1 MKTLREI
8 VREKRAAEEPS
19 PELASVL
26 PKEILRPIQQGRV
39 PAGQIEPLLDSMA
52 SRITTVALKHRQV
65 RAANAPAFKAH
76 IHDYL
81 TKYRGSLESEAFK
94 NYSPLGA
101 PETPQSA
108 AVQAG
113 EYVAM
118 PYATGKVIEHAPG
131 WWARLRGSAAPAAA
145 AAGEGMTL
153 GKAINWGIGPA
164 GFVPMSVMSGLSSAL
179 TPLGDPHYRRG
190 ERGYIK
196 SVGEGIKA
204 ESSELARKGEAAR
217 RKYGLLGVPVQLWHG
232 VTHPIASL
240 YFGGKSL
247 SDYMGSRAGENTAM
261 QAQQKVAAF
270 IKIAKKQ
277 AEKKPLNP
285 EERAQVKA
293 KFGENPGRSFCRDN
307 AGIYCYTHRARSKSY
322 DSVAKIPQ
330 SVVDFI
336 ESTG

>member
-8 VREKRAAEEPS
+8 VREKRAGAKEPPIS

-39 PAGQIEPLLDSMA
+39 PAGQIEPLLDTMA
-52 SRITTVALKHRQV
+52 SRITTVAIKHRQV
-65 RAANAPAFKAH
+65 LARDAPAFKAH
-76 IHDYL
+76 IQEYL
-81 TKYRGSLESEAFK
+81 KKYRGSLESEAFK

-118 PYATGKVIEHAPG
+118 PYVTGKVIEHAPG
-131 WWARLRGSAAPAAA
+131 WWAKLRGSAAPAAAAA

-153 GKAINWGIGPA
+153 GKAVNWGVGPA
-164 GFVPMSVMSGLSSAL
+164 GFVPMSMMSGLSSAL
-179 TPLGDPHYRRG
+179 TPLGDPLYRRG
-190 ERGYIK
+190 ERGYLK

-247 SDYMGSRAGENTAM
+247 SDYMGSRQGENTAM

-277 AEKKPLNP
+277 A
-285 EERAQVKA
+285 
-293 KFGENPGRSFCRDN
+293 C
-307 AGIYCYTHRARSKSY
+307 
-322 DSVAKIPQ
+322 
-330 SVVDFI
+330 
-336 ESTG
+336 